1 MGQTPTQVEPR
12 EGAPPESGESTSADD
27 QHWSP
32 FSTTRAKWAWG
43 LMAIFT
49 VIYFTVAILTS
60 AEFAELAATPVL
72 GLPLGFWLGIGLIIA
87 GLVITRVYL
96 MKVEG

>member
-1 MGQTPTQVEPR
+1 VVTPDQVEPT
-12 EGAPPESGESTSADD
+12 EGAPPEPEESTSADN

-32 FSTTRAKWAWG
+32 FSTTQAKTAWG

-49 VIYFTVAILTS
+49 IIYFSVAILTS

-72 GLPLGFWLGIGLIIA
+72 GLPLGFWLGIGVIIA
-87 GLVITRVYL
+87 GLIITRVYL

>member
-1 MGQTPTQVEPR
+1 
-12 EGAPPESGESTSADD
+12 
-27 QHWSP
+27 
-32 FSTTRAKWAWG
+32 
-43 LMAIFT
+43 MAIFT
-49 VIYFTVAILTS
+49 ILYFSVAILTS

-72 GLPLGFWLGIGLIIA
+72 GLPLGFWLGIGVIIS